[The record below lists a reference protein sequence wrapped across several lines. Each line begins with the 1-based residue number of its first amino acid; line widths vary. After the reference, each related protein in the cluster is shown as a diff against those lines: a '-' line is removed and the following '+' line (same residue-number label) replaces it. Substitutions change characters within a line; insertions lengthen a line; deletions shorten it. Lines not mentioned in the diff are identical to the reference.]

1 MPKLNLPKDKAG
13 IIELLMKAKPVL
25 DALVALW
32 RWGRSKA
39 YWDKTN
45 GPGGFDGGMHG
56 PTK

>member
-1 MPKLNLPKDKAG
+1 MAKVKLPKTQG
-13 IIELLMKAKPVL
+13 EWVELLSRAWTVASA
-25 DALVALW
+25 ALAFW
-32 RWGRSKA
+32 KWGRSKA